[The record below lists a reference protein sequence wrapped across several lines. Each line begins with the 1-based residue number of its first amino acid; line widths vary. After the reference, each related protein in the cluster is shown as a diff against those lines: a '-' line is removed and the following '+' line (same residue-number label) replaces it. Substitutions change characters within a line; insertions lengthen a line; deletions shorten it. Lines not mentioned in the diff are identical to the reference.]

1 MNTKESLRGIAMNKY
16 LIQLNVGHT
25 IYNISAASQ
34 DKAYRAILSYDKW
47 YNPEWGY
54 KVLRIDYGPSM
65 TLRRA
70 TQ

>member
-1 MNTKESLRGIAMNKY
+1 MNKY
-16 LIQLNVGHT
+16 LIQLNVGQT
-25 IYNISAASQ
+25 IYNISATSEN
-34 DKAYRAILSYDKW
+34 KAYRAILRHDKW

-54 KVLRIDYGPSM
+54 KVLRIDFGPSM

>member
-1 MNTKESLRGIAMNKY
+1 MNKY

-25 IYNISAASQ
+25 IYNIPATSVT
-34 DKAYRAILSYDKW
+34 KAYRAILSHDKW

-54 KVLRIDYGPSM
+54 KVLRIDYAPSM